1 MKQNKKFTTTWKS
14 SKQPRKQRKY
24 LFNAPLHVKHKLLA
38 APLVK
43 TLQQK
48 YKKSNVSVRTGDI
61 VKIMRGQFKGQRG
74 KIALVKLKRM
84 RVAVEGVQQIK
95 KDGSKSYYLIHP
107 SKVMIEELNLEDKRR
122 REKIE
127 GAKK

>member
-1 MKQNKKFTTTWKS
+1 MKEYKTFTTKWKS

-24 LFNAPLHVKHKLLA
+24 LFNAPLHVKNKLLA
-38 APLVK
+38 APLAK

-48 YKKSNVSVRTGDI
+48 YKRSNVSVRTGDV

-74 KIALVKLKRM
+74 KIALVKLKQM
-84 RVAVEGVQQIK
+84 RIAVEGAQHIK
-95 KDGSKSYYLIHP
+95 KDGSKSYYMIHP

-127 GAKK
+127 GIKK